1 MAVLK
6 ASNTLCNFGLSQT
19 KDSNL
24 AIPLVLALQRCH
36 TMRQVWMTVHAKD
49 SLLQISDSFR
59 NWGDHVT
66 V

>member
-1 MAVLK
+1 MAVPK
-6 ASNTLCNFGLSQT
+6 SSNTLCNFGLFQT
-19 KDSNL
+19 KYNNL
-24 AIPLVLALQRCH
+24 AIPLVLALQWCH
-36 TMRQVWMTVHAKD
+36 TMRQVTMTVHTKD